1 MKRMLIAFAAIA
13 AALYFLPEDDGP
25 DFSAYAGKADSAETF
40 RLVHAIGNTEM
51 ESARGLSKSECEW
64 RRDEK
69 KQVGAAM
76 GVGGSITCLP
86 ESLFD

>member
-1 MKRMLIAFAAIA
+1 MKRMLIAFAALA
-13 AALYFLPEDDGP
+13 AALSFLPKDDGP
-25 DFSAYAGKADSAETF
+25 RFSAYAGKTASVETF
-40 RLVHAIGNTEM
+40 RLVHAIGNTEK

-69 KQVGAAM
+69 KQVAAAL

-86 ESLFD
+86 ESLFN